1 MESVGRRRQRHE
13 WPMPQ
18 AACFQDL
25 HNRAERAATPDA
37 NALADTLLNN
47 EIARCGGMDDM
58 KSCDRAISNHLAS
71 CHVIKRVR
79 NRVGLLQALYWRA
92 HQQLTVWDLFL
103 ELVALGLVNPEAL
116 KFPIDLESRSE
127 ACQSLEWHLGCFELP
142 YYENQIDC
150 DDEPY
155 ELWGS
160 RAFNA
165 PLRWLATMIVR
176 GCTGDAGK
184 IMEVVAESRCLGPL
198 NMNAYNIYF
207 RGCKNKSFNPNL
219 DEGKPTG
226 LSNGRRLPPFGFWL
240 LHNIPVE
247 SWTEECVGF
256 VRCEYVS
263 QFDKIEYIYK
273 RFFDFPDEVILL
285 AEDQKE
291 NFAKDSDSMPPDV

>member
-1 MESVGRRRQRHE
+1 
-13 WPMPQ
+13 MPH

-25 HNRAERAATPDA
+25 HNQAERAATPDA
-37 NALADTLLNN
+37 NALANTLLNN
-47 EIARCGGMDDM
+47 EIAKCGGMDDM
-58 KSCDRAISNHLAS
+58 KLCDRGISNHLAS

-92 HQQLTVWDLFL
+92 HQQSAVLNLFW

-142 YYENQIDC
+142 YYENQVDC

-198 NMNAYNIYF
+198 NMKAYDVYL
-207 RGCKNKSFNPNL
+207 RLCKNKSFTPNL
-219 DEGKPTG
+219 DEGLLEVP
-226 LSNGRRLPPFGFWL
+226 RLPPFGFWL
-240 LHNIPVE
+240 LHDIPVKD
-247 SWTEECVGF
+247 WTDECVGV
-256 VRCEYVS
+256 VRCKYIS
-263 QFDKIEYIYK
+263 QFDHIENVYK
-273 RFFDFPDEVILL
+273 QFFKFPDEII
-285 AEDQKE
+285 
-291 NFAKDSDSMPPDV
+291 MPPDV